1 MKKLIQS
8 LFNRKLAYS
17 STNTIVRPMDFK
29 YNPINSN
36 PKKLGL
42 HHSPNIK
49 SVTEPPITSTQWC
62 IEEHK
67 RFANTFANTMV
78 GKKWKGI

>member
-8 LFNRKLAYS
+8 LFNRKRVYS

-29 YNPINSN
+29 YNPIDSA
-36 PKKLGL
+36 PKRLGL
-42 HHSPNIK
+42 EHNPNIK
-49 SVTEPPITSTQWC
+49 SITEPPMSSTEWC
-62 IEEHK
+62 IKEHN
-67 RFANTFANTMV
+67 RFANSLL